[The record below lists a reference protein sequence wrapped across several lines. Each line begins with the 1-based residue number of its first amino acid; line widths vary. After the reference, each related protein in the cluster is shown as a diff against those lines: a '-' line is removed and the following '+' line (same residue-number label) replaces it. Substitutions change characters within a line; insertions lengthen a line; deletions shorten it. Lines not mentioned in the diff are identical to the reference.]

1 MPLDPVKLP
10 GTRSRADELYEW
22 LRAAIIS
29 GDLKPS
35 ERLVE
40 TVIADLA
47 SVSRTPVREALHR
60 LEVDGLV
67 NDGGGGLEV
76 NGFSLD
82 ELADLCAVREALEGM
97 ATELAAT
104 TRSALELETLRRITE
119 EEEEMLHGDVTTA
132 VIERRIELNHVFHE
146 TLWRASRNRY
156 LAGELANLRSLIER
170 LQDSTL
176 RREDR
181 NAEAVAEHVQIFRA
195 VEAREAEEAGNI
207 ARAHFQRAMALRLLA
222 RPRG

>member
-1 MPLDPVKLP
+1 MPLKPVKLP
-10 GTRSRADELYEW
+10 GARSRADELYDW

-29 GDLKPS
+29 GDLPS

-40 TVIADLA
+40 TAIADLA

-82 ELADLCAVREALEGM
+82 ELCRPLRRTGDLEGM

-104 TRSALELETLRRITE
+104 ARSALELETLRRITA
-119 EEEEMLHGDVTTA
+119 GGS
-132 VIERRIELNHVFHE
+132 RRCFMA
-146 TLWRASRNRY
+146 TRR
-156 LAGELANLRSLIER
+156 R
-170 LQDSTL
+170 LSSS
-176 RREDR
+176 
-181 NAEAVAEHVQIFRA
+181 AESS
-195 VEAREAEEAGNI
+195 
-207 ARAHFQRAMALRLLA
+207 
-222 RPRG
+222 